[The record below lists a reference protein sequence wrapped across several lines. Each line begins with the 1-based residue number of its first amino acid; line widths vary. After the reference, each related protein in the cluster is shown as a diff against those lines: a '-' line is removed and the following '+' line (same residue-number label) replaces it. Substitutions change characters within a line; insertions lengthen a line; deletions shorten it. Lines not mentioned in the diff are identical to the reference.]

1 MIAVAL
7 KFLPEKNSAPIV
19 VASGAGYLGEKI
31 NEIALA
37 NDVPIVKD
45 KDLSSTLLRVPVGQE
60 IPETLYKSVA
70 VVFSFLYK
78 LENELKSKRI

>member
-7 KFLPEKNSAPIV
+7 KFLPDEDSAPII
-19 VASGAGYLGEKI
+19 VASGAGFLGEKI

-37 NDVPIVKD
+37 SHVPVVKD
-45 KDLSSTLLRVPVGQE
+45 EALSSTLVKLPIGEE

>member
-7 KFLPEKNSAPIV
+7 KFLPEKDSAPIV
-19 VASGAGYLGEKI
+19 VASGSGFLGERI
-31 NEIALA
+31 SEIAMGALSFS
-37 NDVPIVKD
+37 VKD

-78 LENELKSKRI
+78 IENELKSKRI

>member
-1 MIAVAL
+1 
-7 KFLPEKNSAPIV
+7 
-19 VASGAGYLGEKI
+19 
-31 NEIALA
+31 LA

-78 LENELKSKRI
+78 IENELKSKRI

>member
-7 KFLPEKNSAPIV
+7 KFLPEKDSAPIV
-19 VASGAGYLGEKI
+19 VASGSGFLGERI
-31 NEIALA
+31 SEIAMA

-45 KDLSSTLLRVPVGQE
+45 EGLSSTLLRVPVGQE